1 MKNKLNVI
9 LNNMRNAYNHIEN
22 DENVEEY
29 CAKIEDIQVFIN
41 GYGIVSSF
49 DSSEFCQDIVYG
61 VVEEHLEESNVIK
74 SIEDL
79 IEDIKYDENSTKIK
93 EELDTTIYDLVDNE
107 YADVYD
113 FLEILKEE
121 IEVIENLIKSIPDD
135 DK

>member
-1 MKNKLNVI
+1 MKDKLNVI

-29 CAKIEDIQVFIN
+29 CTKIEDIQLFIN

-49 DSSEFCQDIVYG
+49 DASEFCQDIVYG

-93 EELDTTIYDLVDNE
+93 EELNTTIYDLVDNE

-121 IEVIENLIKSIPDD
+121 IEVIENLIKLIPDD